1 MSTIDTSRFRPALE
15 DERRRILAAL
25 ESLHES
31 DRQLLTEAA
40 GEETAFDNHMGDVAT
55 VTFDRELDFTL
66 EENSEQVLEAIE
78 AALKRMDEG
87 TYGLC
92 TRCGRP
98 IPEERLEA
106 KPYAALCIEHQRL
119 LEQG

>member
-1 MSTIDTSRFRPALE
+1 MSTIDTSRFRQALE
-15 DERRRILAAL
+15 EERQRIAGAL
-25 ESLHES
+25 EALHES

-40 GEETAFDNHMGDVAT
+40 GEETAFDNHMGDIAT

-78 AALKRMDEG
+78 AALRRIEEG
-87 TYGLC
+87 TYGKC

-106 KPYAALCIEHQRL
+106 KPYASLCIDHQSE